1 MKSPVDIDIQ
11 IDPACREPKV
21 VIRTERMTQ
30 DIENI
35 VYAIENCMDSGYP
48 MIPVHSGSAVEFLSQ
63 REIIRVYVE
72 NRRLMV
78 HSERGCFVARKTL
91 AEMELLLNSS
101 RFQRISRSEI
111 INLRK
116 VARFDFSKSGTILVT
131 FDDGA
136 TTWVARRC
144 VQSIQRALALIQG
157 V

>member
-1 MKSPVDIDIQ
+1 MKNPVDIDIQ
-11 IDPACREPKV
+11 IDPTCREPKV

-91 AEMELLLNSS
+91 AEIELLLNSS

-144 VQSIQRALALIQG
+144 VQSIQRALALI
-157 V
+157 

>member
-1 MKSPVDIDIQ
+1 MRNTVDIDIQ
-11 IDPACREPKV
+11 IDSAYRDPKV
-21 VIRTERMTQ
+21 VILTERRTQ

-35 VYAIENCMDSGYP
+35 VCAIENCMDSGYP

-91 AEMELLLNSS
+91 AEIELLLNSS

-144 VQSIQRALALIQG
+144 VQSIQRALALI
-157 V
+157 